1 MGKYGS
7 PSLVLTLDDSGGTPR
22 IITAFVLAIGALK
35 ITNKTQGN
43 TPFGTGWEGSLVTGV
58 RAGAPIAL
66 SGLYD
71 DTALVG
77 TGATLVVTDADAV
90 PGFTRTLSIVIG
102 GGHTYLAEV
111 ILQDSAVVPKAGTL
125 SEFTATLLPTGT
137 ITQS

>member
-1 MGKYGS
+1 MSKYGS
-7 PSLVLTLDDSGGTPR
+7 PSVTITLDDSGGTPR
-22 IITAFVLAIGALK
+22 IITSFVLSMGALK

-43 TPFGTGWEGSLVTGV
+43 TPFGTAWEGSLVTGM

-77 TGATLVVTDADAV
+77 TGATLQVTDADAV

-111 ILQDSAVVPKAGTL
+111 ILQDAAIVPKAGALTEYA
-125 SEFTATLLPTGT
+125 STLLPTGVVT
-137 ITQS
+137 IS